1 MTKAKVAKEKK
12 GRPTKYKAEYKDKA
26 YDYALLGL
34 NDKQIAGLLH
44 VDEATLN
51 RWKLAH
57 PDFCESLKAG
67 REIADAQVVKSL
79 YQRATGYTVK
89 ETKRQKGDDGEEVE
103 TTTEKELPPDT
114 GAMALWLK
122 NRRPSE
128 WRDRQEVI
136 NRNVNI
142 EIDASD
148 PQAASAAYQDLMGR

>member
-1 MTKAKVAKEKK
+1 MTKAKERKSNA

-26 YDYALLGL
+26 YDYSLLGL

-51 RWKLAH
+51 RWKISH
-57 PDFCESLKAG
+57 PEFCESLKEG

-89 ETKRQKGDDGEEVE
+89 EVKIQKNADGEEVE
-103 TTTEKELPPDT
+103 VTTEKELPPDT
-114 GAMALWLK
+114 GSMALWLK

-142 EIDASD
+142 EIDAND
-148 PQAASAAYQDLMGR
+148 PQSASQAYQDLMGR

>member
-1 MTKAKVAKEKK
+1 MTKAKERKSNA

-34 NDKQIAGLLH
+34 TDKQIAGLLH
-44 VDEATLN
+44 VDERTFN
-51 RWKLAH
+51 RWKISH
-57 PDFCESLKAG
+57 PEFCQSVREG
-67 REIADAQVVKSL
+67 REVADAKVIKSL
-79 YQRATGYTVK
+79 YQRATGYTAT
-89 ETKRQKGDDGEEVE
+89 EKRTQKNADGEEEVI
-103 TTTEKELPPDT
+103 TVEKEIPPDVKA
-114 GAMALWLK
+114 GCWWMQ